1 MEAFRKRDAFLLR
14 ENMMEQ
20 RFTKGKWRFSRYGGL
35 EAHDNG
41 KMVDTIMFVPQDE
54 QLIEDDTTLIVI
66 NNIQDKRLIQAAPEM
81 YTLLES
87 ILMMPVTGNIRS
99 MKKEI
104 RAILSIADIGHV
116 AY

>member
-1 MEAFRKRDAFLLR
+1 
-14 ENMMEQ
+14 MMEQ
-20 RFTKGKWRFSRYGGL
+20 RFTKGKWRFSRYGEL

-41 KMVDTIMFVPQDE
+41 KI
-54 QLIEDDTTLIVI
+54 DDTTLIVI

>member
-1 MEAFRKRDAFLLR
+1 
-14 ENMMEQ
+14 MMEQ
-20 RFTKGKWRFSRYGGL
+20 RFTKGKWRFSRYGEL

-41 KMVDTIMFVPQDE
+41 MMVDTIMFVPQDE

>member
-1 MEAFRKRDAFLLR
+1 
-14 ENMMEQ
+14 MMEQ
-20 RFTKGKWRFSRYGGL
+20 RFTKGKWRFSRYGEL

-41 KMVDTIMFVPQDE
+41 EMVDTIMFVPQDE

>member
-1 MEAFRKRDAFLLR
+1 MGNLR
-14 ENMMEQ
+14 
-20 RFTKGKWRFSRYGGL
+20 R
-35 EAHDNG
+35 
-41 KMVDTIMFVPQDE
+41 TIMERWLIRLPQDE

>member
-1 MEAFRKRDAFLLR
+1 M
-14 ENMMEQ
+14 
-20 RFTKGKWRFSRYGGL
+20 
-35 EAHDNG
+35 
-41 KMVDTIMFVPQDE
+41 
-54 QLIEDDTTLIVI
+54 IEDDTTLIVI

-104 RAILSIADIGHV
+104 RAILSIADIVHV

>member
-1 MEAFRKRDAFLLR
+1 
-14 ENMMEQ
+14 MEQ
-20 RFTKGKWRFSRYGGL
+20 RFTKGKWRFSRYGEL

-87 ILMMPVTGNIRS
+87 ILMMPVTGKHTEYEEGNTGNSLHSRYWACS
-99 MKKEI
+99 LLRLLGLK
-104 RAILSIADIGHV
+104 V
-116 AY
+116 TFP

>member
-1 MEAFRKRDAFLLR
+1 
-14 ENMMEQ
+14 
-20 RFTKGKWRFSRYGGL
+20 
-35 EAHDNG
+35 
-41 KMVDTIMFVPQDE
+41 MVDTIMFVPQDE